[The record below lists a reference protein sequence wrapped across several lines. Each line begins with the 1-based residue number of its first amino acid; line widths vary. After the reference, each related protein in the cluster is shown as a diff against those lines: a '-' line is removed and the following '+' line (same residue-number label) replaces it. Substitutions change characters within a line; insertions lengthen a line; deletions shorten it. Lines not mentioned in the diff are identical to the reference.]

1 MQTKQQI
8 RQLLADAGV
17 KPNKHLG
24 QHFLIDLNLIRLL
37 VDTAEIGG
45 GDVVLEVGCGTG
57 SLTEALAERAGAV
70 ISVEI
75 DPTLAGI
82 AARALERRP
91 NVRLINADA
100 LANKNTIHPQVVE
113 ALGQALT
120 HAATAG
126 AEHAVA
132 GIQDPASSIE
142 HPVSSPGRL
151 LLVANLPYQVAS
163 PLMINLITGPLA
175 ADAMYVTVQ
184 KEVAD
189 RMTAEAGTGD
199 YGLLSVLLAAT
210 GRVRTLRTLKPSVFW
225 PAPQVDSAMVAF
237 IRDPQRAGRIG
248 DMALFVDVL
257 GLFLGHRRKML
268 KSAARLAQDRLAAI
282 DDWPAVFD
290 ACGIDPNLRPDRL
303 TPDEYVAVA
312 NACGERR
319 ATR

>member
-8 RQLLADAGV
+8 RQLLADASV

-37 VDTAEIGG
+37 VDTAEIGC

-57 SLTEALAERAGAV
+57 SLTEAIAERAGAV

-75 DPTLAGI
+75 DATLARI
-82 AARALERRP
+82 AGSALGHCP
-91 NVRLINADA
+91 NVQLINTDA
-100 LANKNTIHPQVVE
+100 LANKNTIHPKVVE
-113 ALGQALT
+113 AISKALT
-120 HAATAG
+120 RAAG
-126 AEHAVA
+126 AGADYPA
-132 GIQDPASSIE
+132 SGIQHPASG
-142 HPVSSPGRL
+142 PGRL

-163 PLMINLITGPLA
+163 PLMINLITGPLV

-184 KEVAD
+184 REVAD
-189 RMTAEAGTGD
+189 RMTAEAGTRD
-199 YGLLSVLLAAT
+199 YGLLGVLLAAT

-237 IRDPQRAGRIG
+237 VRDPQRAGRIG
-248 DMALFVDVL
+248 DMALFAEVL

-312 NACGERR
+312 NACGRR
-319 ATR
+319 LAGSTEW